1 MHLHRCVLF
10 IFNDVEE
17 IDTHMCVMESK
28 PRDVNIES
36 FLLINCALCVYFL
49 KILYKVA
56 PGCVE
61 RSEFLYQFTF
71 LFFFLFTLQ
80 IYTVTSFR

>member
-1 MHLHRCVLF
+1 MKNKSRV
-10 IFNDVEE
+10 I
-17 IDTHMCVMESK
+17 S
-28 PRDVNIES
+28 IES
-36 FLLINCALCVYFL
+36 SLINCALCVYFL

-71 LFFFLFTLQ
+71 LFTLQ
-80 IYTVTSFR
+80 IYTATSFR